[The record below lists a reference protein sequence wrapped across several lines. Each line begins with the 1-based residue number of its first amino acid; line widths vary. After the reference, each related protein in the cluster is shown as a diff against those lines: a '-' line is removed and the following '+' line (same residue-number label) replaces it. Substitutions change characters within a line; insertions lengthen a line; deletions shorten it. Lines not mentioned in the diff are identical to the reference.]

1 MSAEEKWWGNDGHT
15 DSHWNHNRKGLDRL
29 IEEHP
34 VIGIPLTFVGIYAGA
49 YVFCSAMNL
58 IIDYFRK

>member
-34 VIGIPLTFVGIYAGA
+34 VI
-49 YVFCSAMNL
+49 
-58 IIDYFRK
+58 